1 MVRTIPARLSAAA
14 LFTDALRVLTFR
26 TPSATISQ
34 HWQAFLIFGLLFT
47 WLAGIGRYW
56 DNSRAYLW
64 QYLGLGSVAYVFCLA
79 FLLWLLLLPLKPKL
93 WSYRNVLV
101 FVTLTSPP
109 ALLYAIPVEK
119 FMSLPAA
126 QITNAW
132 FLAVVAI
139 WRVAL
144 LIWFLRSFAGL
155 SAGVIVVATMLPLVL
170 IVVALASLNLEHVVF
185 DIMGGLRPEERSPN
199 DLSYGIVTMLALLS
213 VLAFPFLL
221 AAYAW
226 LAYRARR
233 RYLPVR

>member
-1 MVRTIPARLSAAA
+1 MKAIRGRLSIAA
-14 LFTDALRVLTFR
+14 LLTDALRVLTFR
-26 TPSATISQ
+26 TPSAAISE
-34 HWQAFLIFGLLFT
+34 HWQAFLTFGLLFT

-56 DNSRAYLW
+56 DNPRADLW

-109 ALLYAIPVEK
+109 ALLYAIPLEQ

-126 QITNAW
+126 QSTNAW
-132 FLAVVAI
+132 FLAVVAS

-144 LIWFLRSFAGL
+144 LIWFLKRFAGL
-155 SAGVIVVATMLPLVL
+155 SGDVIIVATMLPLAL
-170 IVVALASLNLEHVVF
+170 IVVALSSLNLEHVMF
-185 DIMGGLRPEERSPN
+185 NIMGGLRPEERSPN
-199 DLSYGIVTMLALLS
+199 DVSYSIVTMLALLS

-221 AAYAW
+221 VAYAW
-226 LAYRARR
+226 LAYSARR
-233 RYLPVR
+233 RHLPLR